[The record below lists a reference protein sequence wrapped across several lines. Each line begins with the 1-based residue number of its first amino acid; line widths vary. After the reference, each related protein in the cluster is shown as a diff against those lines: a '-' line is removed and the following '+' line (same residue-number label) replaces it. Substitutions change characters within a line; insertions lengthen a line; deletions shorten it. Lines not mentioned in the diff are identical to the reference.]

1 MEEGG
6 HLPQLLGPPPREG
19 ELHAPGPG
27 VPDPAH
33 GLQAGD
39 VLRWESGRAEAG
51 GRRVRGVPTGSTGS
65 HSLGPGAALRLAL
78 VLDREPE
85 RLVVLAVVGADFG
98 PGPGLSAP
106 VAAAVDRVVGQ
117 IRAEMAPTRPDIGEP
132 QSGRAVR
139 PGS

>member
-1 MEEGG
+1 M
-6 HLPQLLGPPPREG
+6 
-19 ELHAPGPG
+19 
-27 VPDPAH
+27 
-33 GLQAGD
+33 
-39 VLRWESGRAEAG
+39 
-51 GRRVRGVPTGSTGS
+51 RGVPTGSTGS
-65 HSLGPGAALRLAL
+65 NSLGPGAALRLAR